1 MLCGHFFILQYFQ
14 WSYHFPKSPLN
25 LPCSPT
31 FHSQH
36 CQLSPPTDSP
46 PSLQPILAAVPAHC
60 SLNLPWKCT
69 GILQNLSLKPHPPP
83 SQCSS
88 SFPHAATSPSS
99 THPAVPAHT
108 QAEGVL
114 VGAAGAIVHHALHGH
129 HFPSFLGFA
138 VQVASLL
145 GCKGSGGLSAGCG
158 CQDFC
163 PSSLGR
169 AQCRGPR

>member
-1 MLCGHFFILQYFQ
+1 M
-14 WSYHFPKSPLN
+14 
-25 LPCSPT
+25 
-31 FHSQH
+31 
-36 CQLSPPTDSP
+36 
-46 PSLQPILAAVPAHC
+46 QPILAAVPDHC
-60 SLNLPWKCT
+60 NLNLPWKCT

-114 VGAAGAIVHHALHGH
+114 VGAAGAVVYHAFHGH
-129 HFPSFLGFA
+129 HFPSFLGLA

-145 GCKGSGGLSAGCG
+145 GCKGSGGLIAGCS
-158 CQDFC
+158 CQDFR
-163 PSSLGR
+163 PSSVGR
-169 AQCRGPR
+169 AQCRGPGQRDPFLPWSLWSYLSGQWQCYAVSNLSSQAQEHPSWGGAA